1 MQPDAQRAVE
11 IDIGDAQVGDL
22 LNSCSGVIEDHE
34 DSPIAERKDSLARQ
48 ALEQSLDF
56 VVLKVISLR
65 RRSAASLS
73 ATLFLAAGTTHI
85 ASIRHY
91 LAIFSA
97 LLLVTMFSVDPGLAQ
112 ERVCPRGPGI
122 NDGLRFATGFLFV
135 VTLAVAALSVGRL
148 RTVFNVPTPLR
159 GAALLAF
166 SLSGSLQAWAM
177 IVNPFF
183 SPVVRLQPECGHR
196 VIADGPYR
204 FMRHPGYF
212 AMLISIPAS
221 ALAIGSWL
229 ALLPAC
235 FFFFVI
241 LRRACLEDK
250 FLRANLPGYIDY
262 ANHVPRGPIPR
273 QRAHREDKCR
283 TYNANP

>member
-1 MQPDAQRAVE
+1 MKR
-11 IDIGDAQVGDL
+11 GHLRL
-22 LNSCSGVIEDHE
+22 LIRWTL
-34 DSPIAERKDSLARQ
+34 IT
-48 ALEQSLDF
+48 
-56 VVLKVISLR
+56 
-65 RRSAASLS
+65 ASLS

-85 ASIRHY
+85 ASIRYY
-91 LAIFSA
+91 LATFSA
-97 LLLVTMFSVDPGLAQ
+97 LLLVTMFSVDPDLAE
-112 ERVCPRGPGI
+112 ERVRPKATGI
-122 NDGLRFATGFLFV
+122 DDGLRFATGFLFL
-135 VTLAVAALSVGRL
+135 VTLAVAALSVGRF
-148 RTVFNVPTPLR
+148 RMVFNVPTPLR

-166 SLSGSLQAWAM
+166 TLSGSFQAWAM

-196 VIADGPYR
+196 VITAGPYR

-235 FFFFVI
+235 FFVFVI

-262 ANHVPRGPIPR
+262 VNHVPRGPIPR
-273 QRAHREDKCR
+273 RRARREDTCR
-283 TYNANP
+283 IYNTNP